1 LASVTDIDGHN
12 WMYPVAFGLI
22 QSEPEYNWVW
32 FMKQLRRAIGDM
44 PQLAICTDACK
55 GLEKAVVQVFPYAN
69 QRECFRYL
77 TQNFM
82 KRYSGVIYSRMY
94 PAVETYKKDKFQYH
108 MTQMF
113 SGSNDVFK
121 YLDEHHSLKWMR
133 CDFNQE
139 IKCDYITNNLA
150 ECFNNWIRE

>member
-1 LASVTDIDGHN
+1 MESVTDIDGHN

-55 GLEKAVVQVFPYAN
+55 GLEKAVVQVFPYAD

-77 TQNFM
+77 MHFM

-113 SGSNDVFK
+113 SGRNDVFK
-121 YLDEHHSLKWMR
+121 YLDEHHSPKWMR